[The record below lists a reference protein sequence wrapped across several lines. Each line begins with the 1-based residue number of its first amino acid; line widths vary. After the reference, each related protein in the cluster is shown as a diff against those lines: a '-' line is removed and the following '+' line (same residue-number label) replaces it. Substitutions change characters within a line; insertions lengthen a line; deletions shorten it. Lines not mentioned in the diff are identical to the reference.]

1 MANRMQIN
9 RLQVRKS
16 DFMKKHLL
24 IAAGVLSLTLA
35 GCSSGLTGTEEE
47 QKEKTEAASEEK
59 AATNST
65 TSSELNQIIVIP
77 RTYLNKDGTS
87 SEIDTKSIEHV
98 QVEDKQTKY
107 TFTQKNLAEQRDEI
121 DASIVAA
128 LQDLAD
134 GKTLDSVTKVDA
146 YKDFAYIKITVDAKK
161 FNEKKDP
168 YVFDA
173 LAVPIATYQ
182 ILNGIDEPK
191 AEVVFVDS
199 ETDKTL
205 VTKKI
210 PADVPKE

>member
-1 MANRMQIN
+1 
-9 RLQVRKS
+9 
-16 DFMKKHLL
+16 MKKHLL
-24 IAAGVLSLTLA
+24 VAAGVLSLTLA

-47 QKEKTEAASEEK
+47 QKAKTEAASEETE
-59 AATNST
+59 ATETSSN
-65 TSSELNQIIVIP
+65 TSSELTQIIVIP

-98 QVEDKQTKY
+98 QVDGQKTKY
-107 TFTQKNLAEQRDEI
+107 TFTQKKLAEQRDEI
-121 DASIVAA
+121 DTSIVAA

-146 YKDFAYIKITVDAKK
+146 YKDFAYIKITVDPKK

-168 YVFDA
+168 FVFDA

-191 AEVVFVDS
+191 SEVVFVDS
-199 ETDKTL
+199 ETGKTL

>member
-1 MANRMQIN
+1 
-9 RLQVRKS
+9 
-16 DFMKKHLL
+16 MKKHLL
-24 IAAGVLSLTLA
+24 VAAGVLSLTLA

-47 QKEKTEAASEEK
+47 QKAKTEAASEETE
-59 AATNST
+59 ATETEATETSSN
-65 TSSELNQIIVIP
+65 TSSELTQIIVIP

-98 QVEDKQTKY
+98 QVDGQKTKY

-121 DASIVAA
+121 DTSIVAA

-146 YKDFAYIKITVDAKK
+146 YKDFAYIKITVDPKK

-168 YVFDA
+168 FVFDA

-191 AEVVFVDS
+191 SEVVFVDS

>member
-1 MANRMQIN
+1 
-9 RLQVRKS
+9 
-16 DFMKKHLL
+16 MKKHLL
-24 IAAGVLSLTLA
+24 VAAGVLSLTLA

-47 QKEKTEAASEEK
+47 QKAKTEAASEETEAASEETK
-59 AATNST
+59 ATETSSN
-65 TSSELNQIIVIP
+65 TSSELTKIIVIP

-98 QVEDKQTKY
+98 QVDGQKTKY
-107 TFTQKNLAEQRDEI
+107 TFTQKKLAEQRDEI
-121 DASIVAA
+121 DTSIVAA

-146 YKDFAYIKITVDAKK
+146 YKDFAYIKITVDPKK

-168 YVFDA
+168 FVFDA

-191 AEVVFVDS
+191 SEVVFVDS